1 MSIYGDLSTRE
12 AYGKALVDLGRE
24 HENIVVLDADLS
36 RSTMTKYFAEEF
48 PDRFVQCGL
57 AEQNMMSIA
66 AGLAASGK
74 IPFVSTFAVF
84 AACRCFDQ
92 VRVCVAQPRLNVKI
106 VATHGGITVG
116 EDGAS
121 HHAIEDLALYCS
133 LPGFTVVVPADAIET
148 VEAVKLAVVTEGP
161 FYIRLG
167 RPKFPPVYTDGYR
180 FNLGKAVTMKE
191 GKDVTIIACGIMV
204 SRALDAAKKL
214 ELQSIDCQVLN
225 MPTLKPLDEGA
236 IIEAASQTGAIVVA
250 EEHLLHGGMGSR
262 IAQVVIRE
270 KPVPMRFVGIKDTYA
285 KSGKPDELMQ
295 KHGLTPEAIE
305 QAVKEVMAQKLR
317 R

>member
-48 PDRFVQCGL
+48 PERFVQCGL

-92 VRVCVAQPRLNVKI
+92 VRVCIAQPRLNVKI

-148 VEAVKLAVVTEGP
+148 VEAVKSAVVTEGP

-180 FNLGKAVTMKE
+180 FSLGKAVTMKE

-214 ELQSIDCQVLN
+214 ELQGIDCRVLN

-262 IAQVVIRE
+262 IAQVVISE